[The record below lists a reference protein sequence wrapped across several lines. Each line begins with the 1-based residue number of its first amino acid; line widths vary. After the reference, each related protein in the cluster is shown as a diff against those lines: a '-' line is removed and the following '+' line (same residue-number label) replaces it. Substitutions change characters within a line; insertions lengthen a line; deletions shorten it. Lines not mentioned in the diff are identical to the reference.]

1 MVFFLRLRTG
11 LWLDKYPKKMKTIW
25 KGSISFGLVN
35 IPIKLYSAI
44 EERGVKM
51 RLLNKKDL
59 SPIRYKRWSDKSGK
73 EIAWEDIVK
82 GVEVGEDEFIVISK
96 AELEAMKPGGAKDVH
111 IVEFVDAIQIDP
123 IYFNSH
129 YYIGPDKAKDKAF
142 FLFREI
148 LEQTKK
154 MAIGQFVM
162 REKMYTCAI
171 ESYRQG
177 LLLSTLNY
185 GYEIKDI
192 SKIEELK
199 EKPKISKQ
207 ELALAKQLIDKIT
220 VKTFDI
226 NEFKDDF
233 HESLMKII
241 KKKAKGQTIVIDKK
255 EKPKVKE
262 DLIAALKA
270 SLK

>member
-1 MVFFLRLRTG
+1 
-11 LWLDKYPKKMKTIW
+11 MKTIW

-51 RLLNKKDL
+51 RLLYKKNL

-82 GVEVGEDEFIVISK
+82 GVEVGEDEFIVLTRAEIEAIKPERSK
-96 AELEAMKPGGAKDVH
+96 TVE
-111 IVEFVDAIQIDP
+111 IIEFVDAVQVDP

-129 YYIGPDKAKDKAF
+129 YYIAPDKPKEKAF
-142 FLFREI
+142 FLLKEI
-148 LEQTKK
+148 LGQTMK
-154 MAIGQFVM
+154 MAIGQFIM

-171 ESYRQG
+171 ESYREG
-177 LLLSTLNY
+177 LLLTTLNY

-192 SKIEELK
+192 SAIEELK
-199 EKPKISKQ
+199 EKPKLSKQ
-207 ELALAKQLIDKIT
+207 ELELAKQLIDKIS
-220 VKTFDI
+220 VKKFNI
-226 NEFKDDF
+226 NDFKDDF
-233 HESLMKII
+233 HESLMTII
-241 KKKAKGQTIVIDKK
+241 KKKEKGKTIVIPKKK
-255 EKPKVKE
+255 EPKVKE
-262 DLIAALKA
+262 ENLIAALKA